1 VNFQTA
7 LIFPIVLPKW
17 TGAYDLNTEPDLEFG
32 DMVQMKNHLLKPQ
45 LDFLERFQQ
54 RRQGPQ

>member
-1 VNFQTA
+1 LEDSRAAT
-7 LIFPIVLPKW
+7 
-17 TGAYDLNTEPDLEFG
+17 LEFG